1 MYDEFNLLLAVVCIQ
16 MNIKLILTIIQTI
29 SGNRQTSER
38 ETSWKL
44 GSFFQW
50 FVGIPQGNYWGFGIW
65 IYT

>member
-38 ETSWKL
+38 ETS
-44 GSFFQW
+44 
-50 FVGIPQGNYWGFGIW
+50 
-65 IYT
+65 